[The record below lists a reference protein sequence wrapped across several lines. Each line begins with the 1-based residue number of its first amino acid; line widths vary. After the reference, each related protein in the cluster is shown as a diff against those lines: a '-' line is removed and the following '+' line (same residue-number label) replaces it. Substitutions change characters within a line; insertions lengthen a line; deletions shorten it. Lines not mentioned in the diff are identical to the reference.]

1 MSDAVKETM
10 DTELDEPKKQKR
22 PGRKPMSA
30 EDKEAAAKERA
41 AIKEK
46 AEHLK
51 PELFVQ
57 YQGAEIGIDA
67 LVEAAKADFHTT
79 KKRTPVT
86 DLKLYLKPEERMAYY
101 VINGKYEGK
110 ISF

>member
-1 MSDAVKETM
+1 MSDVVKETM
-10 DTELDEPKKQKR
+10 DTEPDEFKRQKR

-30 EDKEAAAKERA
+30 EDKAAAAKERA
-41 AIKEK
+41 AAKEK

-67 LVEAAKADFHTT
+67 LVEVAKADFHTT

-86 DLKLYLKPEERMAYY
+86 DLKLYIKPEERMAYY

>member
-1 MSDAVKETM
+1 MSDEVKAGTAVKP
-10 DTELDEPKKQKR
+10 DEPKKQRK

-30 EDKEAAAKERA
+30 EEKAAAAKERA
-41 AIKEK
+41 AAKEK

-67 LVEAAKADFHTT
+67 LVEEAKVDFRAA
-79 KKRTPVT
+79 KKRTPIT
-86 DLKLYLKPEERMAYY
+86 DLKLYMKPEERMAYY
-101 VINGKYEGK
+101 VINGKFEGK